1 MWDFTAPFLI
11 SLWLPHGIS
20 IYTDILKL
28 TDRGLHF
35 TNYWFTFGIRTIS
48 SKCHGNAEKKVSGSK
63 VLCNFSKL
71 WEREFPR
78 YCKHFKL
85 NLKLPI
91 YFQSKLLNFE
101 GINHNPS
108 KVNLLNLTSAFLF
121 SPCSV

>member
-1 MWDFTAPFLI
+1 MWDFTVPFLL

-71 WEREFPR
+71 WEKESFQDTLSI
-78 YCKHFKL
+78 L
-85 NLKLPI
+85 NWI
-91 YFQSKLLNFE
+91 LNCLYIF
-101 GINHNPS
+101 
-108 KVNLLNLTSAFLF
+108 NLNY
-121 SPCSV
+121 